1 MIRKLSPVSK
11 WALICTFLFFIF
23 LTLLRLVFFEYYK
36 PAGYT
41 FSNTFSSFTLGA
53 KYDMRIA
60 ACITLPLLLIGNL
73 SLSRV
78 NNKLTGASLVRLLL
92 LALVFAGT
100 FFFLRNNKGGTA
112 SWIVFTLAAVLIPAW
127 LLLVRDC
134 SPFRSRLSERIW
146 KGWFLVAITVVVIFY
161 AVDFQHYDYLHQ
173 RLNASVM
180 NYTEDAK
187 ISFSMVWQTYPVIRM
202 LLLIGL
208 VIFLLFW
215 LVRLAFRLA
224 TRSSYPR
231 WQPVFSIFLFLVLAS
246 AIWGKASQFPL
257 RWSDAFAFGDEFRS
271 SVALNPLQSFFSTLQ
286 FRHSGYD
293 EIKVRKYYPLIASW
307 LGLEQPDSIHL
318 NYQRDNPGKM
328 DPRKPNVVLVICES
342 FSAYKSSMYG
352 NPLNT
357 TPYFNGLCNQ
367 GIFFDRCFTPA
378 YGTARGVWAAI
389 TGIPDVE
396 IENTASRNP
405 AAVDQHTIFND
416 FSDYKKLYFLGG
428 STSWANIRGL
438 LTNNIKDLALYE
450 EGSYKASAIDIWGI
464 SDKNL
469 FLEANGILA
478 RQANPFIALIQTA
491 DNHRPYTIPDEDLK
505 EFSRVEYATDT
516 LKKYGFESNAE
527 LNAFRYTDY
536 CYKKFIESA
545 RKEKYFN
552 NTVFVFV
559 GDHGIR
565 GNAGNM
571 FPACWNSMGLTSLHV
586 PLLFYSPALLK
597 PARVSR
603 TCSQIDVLPTV
614 AGLAGIPY
622 RNSTL
627 GRDLFDSLSIQG
639 GAGQAFLF
647 DPEERKAG
655 MISGDYCYLMNL
667 TTGTEQFASA
677 KNNISFS
684 PGDSTQAARITLR
697 NLTAAIYETA
707 KYMILNNKK
716 GTGRL

>member
-1 MIRKLSPVSK
+1 MVPKLSPVSK
-11 WALICTFLFFIF
+11 WALICTFVFFIF
-23 LTLLRLVFFEYYK
+23 LTLLRFIFFEFYK

-41 FSNTFSSFTLGA
+41 IANTFSSFTLGA

-78 NNKLTGASLVRLLL
+78 NKKLTRASLFRLLL
-92 LALVFAGT
+92 LLLVFAGT

-112 SWIVFTLAAVLIPAW
+112 SWLIFVLAALLIPAW
-127 LLLVRDC
+127 LWWGKDC
-134 SPFRSRLSERIW
+134 SPFRSRFSEKVW
-146 KGWFLVAITVVVIFY
+146 KGWFLLAILLVVIFY

-180 NYTEDAK
+180 NYMEDAK
-187 ISFSMVWQTYPVIRM
+187 ISFSMVWQTYPVVWM
-202 LLLIGL
+202 LLLIGA
-208 VIFLLFW
+208 VTILLFW
-215 LVRLAFRLA
+215 AVRIAFRLSA
-224 TRSSYPR
+224 HSSYLR
-231 WQPVFSIFLFLVLAS
+231 WQPVFSVVLFLMLAS

-293 EIKVRKYYPLIASW
+293 EIKVRKYYPLVASW
-307 LGLEQPDSIHL
+307 LGLEQTDSSRL
-318 NYQRDNPGKM
+318 NFQRDIPGKM
-328 DPRKPNVVLVICES
+328 DPKMPNVVLVICES

-357 TPYFNGLCNQ
+357 TPYFNDLCRE

-396 IENTASRNP
+396 IANTASRNP

-416 FSDYKKLYFLGG
+416 LSNYKKLYFLGG

-438 LTNNIKDLALYE
+438 LTNNIKDLSLYE
-450 EGSYKASAIDIWGI
+450 EGSYKAAAIDIWGI

-469 FLEANGILA
+469 FLEANAVLA
-478 RQANPFIALIQTA
+478 QQPNPFIAVIQTA

-505 EFSRVEYATDT
+505 EFTKVEYPADT

-536 CYKKFIESA
+536 CYKKFFETA

-552 NTVFVFV
+552 NTIFVFV

-565 GNAGNM
+565 GDAGNM
-571 FPACWNSMGLTSLHV
+571 FPACWNTMGLTSLHV
-586 PLLFYSPALLK
+586 PLLFYSPSLLK
-597 PARVSR
+597 PSRESRV
-603 TCSQIDVLPTV
+603 CSQIDVLPTI
-614 AGLAGIPY
+614 AGLVGIPY

-627 GRDLFDSLSIQG
+627 GRDLFDTLSPQPAG
-639 GAGQAFLF
+639 GEAFLF

-655 MISGDYCYLMNL
+655 MISSEYCYMTNL
-667 TTGTEQFASA
+667 GTGTEQFASA
-677 KNNISFS
+677 RNNIVYS
-684 PGDSTQAARITLR
+684 PGDSTQAARTRMR
-697 NLTAAIYETA
+697 NLTHAIFETA

-716 GTGRL
+716 GIAHP